1 MSSVREGGESWDEFS
16 ALSIAPLVLLSDDDD
31 DDDEKD
37 APMTQRGE
45 EGPFDLERK

>member
-1 MSSVREGGESWDEFS
+1 MSSERESWDEFS

-31 DDDEKD
+31 DDDDDEKKD

-45 EGPFDLERK
+45 EGGTL